1 MKILLFHT
9 TFNLAQ
15 SWVLFPSVWSWYHM
29 WALLILESMPKSLL
43 LSYSTHD
50 QSSDL
55 IALINFHLMTLLFF
69 ICVLRSKQPVTLVR
83 KHFPLSSGLLE
94 LEASL
99 DNHLYSH
106 GDEIMIDVNVR
117 NNSDKTVKR
126 ISAVVLQQV
135 DIAMFK
141 GMHVLICG

>member
-1 MKILLFHT
+1 
-9 TFNLAQ
+9 
-15 SWVLFPSVWSWYHM
+15 
-29 WALLILESMPKSLL
+29 MPKSLL

-55 IALINFHLMTLLFF
+55 IALINLDLMTLLFF
-69 ICVLRSKQPVTLVR
+69 ICVLRSKEPVTLVR

>member
-1 MKILLFHT
+1 
-9 TFNLAQ
+9 
-15 SWVLFPSVWSWYHM
+15 
-29 WALLILESMPKSLL
+29 
-43 LSYSTHD
+43 
-50 QSSDL
+50 
-55 IALINFHLMTLLFF
+55 MTLLFF
-69 ICVLRSKQPVTLVR
+69 ICVLRSKEPVTLVR

-141 GMHVLICG
+141 GMHVLICGYEMVSFVLFSFCSFLNCEQHSFF